1 MPLARPLRSARSSG
15 TPRFVAL
22 FASLLALSLVSP
34 AGAHAQSRGA
44 IAGTVTD
51 GNTGLPVRDATIAVR
66 GRRNPGTTD
75 SAGRFLVGD
84 LPPGTLIVQV
94 RAVGFGSASR
104 IVEVAAG
111 QTATMDVELATA
123 QQLGEVV
130 VEGHQP
136 RMSSRLRDFEERR
149 KSGRGQ
155 YLTRDDLLKSN
166 ASTLTDVLRRLRGVQ
181 TTCQGGGCFVS
192 FARSPI
198 GCLPQYVVDGRP
210 QPEFGPGTALGDIY
224 GVEVYAGSSETP
236 AEFVGEG
243 GCGTIVIWTRSAP

>member
-1 MPLARPLRSARSSG
+1 MPLARP
-15 TPRFVAL
+15 PRAFLAAAAL
-22 FASLLALSLVSP
+22 LLATMVGALAASP
-34 AGAHAQSRGA
+34 GRALAQSKGS
-44 IAGTVTD
+44 IAGTITD
-51 GNTGLPVRDATIAVR
+51 ASTGQPIRDATIAVR
-66 GRRNPGTTD
+66 GRRNAESTD

-111 QTATMDVELATA
+111 QTAAMDVELASA

-130 VEGHQP
+130 VEARQP

-210 QPEFGPGTALGDIY
+210 QPEFGPGTPLGDIY
-224 GVEVYAGSSETP
+224 GVEVYSGSSETP

>member
-1 MPLARPLRSARSSG
+1 MSLARPTRPVRSSG
-15 TPRFVAL
+15 TPRRAVLLVAL
-22 FASLLALSLVSP
+22 VLSGAASP
-34 AGAHAQSRGA
+34 AVALAQSRGA
-44 IAGTVTD
+44 IAGKVTD
-51 GNTGLPVRDATIAVR
+51 ANTGQPIRDATIAVR
-66 GRRNPGTTD
+66 GRRDAETTD
-75 SAGRFLVGD
+75 SAGRFTVDELA
-84 LPPGTLIVQV
+84 PGTLIVQV

-104 IVEVAAG
+104 IVEVSAG
-111 QTATMDVELATA
+111 QTASVDVELASA

-130 VEGHQP
+130 VEERQP
-136 RMSSRLRDFEERR
+136 RLSSRLRDFEERR

-155 YLTRDDLLKSN
+155 YLTREDLAKSN

-181 TTCQGGGCFVS
+181 TTCQGGGCFIS

-198 GCLPQYVVDGRP
+198 GCLPQYIVDGRP
-210 QPEFGPGTALGDIY
+210 QPEFGPGTAIGDIY